1 MGRSAALL
9 AIGILSACSQKND
22 SADTTVSAAIEP
34 TVKATAPPA
43 ETGKPF
49 DVASDPN
56 ASYLLLKVERGKGDN
71 IVATTRR
78 YSSKSGASYS
88 IREIDC
94 ADRLF
99 RYLGSADTL
108 GQAKQG
114 PADEKMADLVPG
126 SIADVTV
133 TVACAHGVD

>member
-1 MGRSAALL
+1 MRRFAALL
-9 AIGILSACSQKND
+9 VLGLLSACSQRD
-22 SADTTVSAAIEP
+22 DTAEP
-34 TVKATAPPA
+34 TPIASPDPIAEAPAPPA

-56 ASYLLLKVERGKGDN
+56 ASYLLLKVERGTGGN

-94 ADRLF
+94 ANRLF

-108 GQAKQG
+108 AQAKRG

-133 TVACAHGVD
+133 SVACAHGAD